1 MPEQNVSAIT
11 SILRQETHLP
21 RLADRDTAAP
31 SIVTQQS
38 IHDTNIGDLL

>member
-11 SILRQETHLP
+11 SILRQETPLP

-31 SIVTQQS
+31 SIVTTAA
-38 IHDTNIGDLL
+38 IHT